1 MTVESSIEEKITIRP
16 FQVKDCQALS
26 STQYSNKLRHAQSNI
41 P

>member
-26 STQYSNKLRHAQSNI
+26 STQIVINYVMLNQT
-41 P
+41 